1 MMVRVDG
8 VVLYAGCGWG
18 RICATIEQ
26 NISIELG
33 FNFIA
38 SYFVLYFVHVGFVH
52 GVRLYS
58 CNFFLSNHN
67 CKFDIHNL
75 HAYMLFLKIEFH
87 PIHKWQKVYI
97 ENEHVIN

>member
-8 VVLYAGCGWG
+8 VVLYTGCGWG

-52 GVRLYS
+52 GVRLYY
-58 CNFFLSNHN
+58 CKFFLSNHN
-67 CKFDIHNL
+67 CNFDIHNL
-75 HAYMLFLKIEFH
+75 HAYMLFLK
-87 PIHKWQKVYI
+87 
-97 ENEHVIN
+97 N